1 MDVRVQRSGIPLLI
15 AAAIFLI
22 GGMAVVYG
30 LYWPL
35 GADAGTAAREPAV
48 GPEPQGPA
56 VTPEPEPEPEPEP
69 ATAEEPVAEEPE
81 PAPTPEPVVAG
92 ERPVIAEHIVRWG
105 DNFFMLASRYW
116 DNAYLWP
123 DLYAANRET
132 FSDPDFMLPGQRITV
147 PESVLEDGT
156 LSAAEVAV
164 VSEAHV
170 VAYERYRR
178 LGEVTLAR
186 GRETGS
192 QWLINAGNLR
202 INKSHWVLYSALRY
216 NPDLLEEF
224 AHRVS
229 TADRQVVQAYVRKYG
244 MPGAH

>member
-35 GADAGTAAREPAV
+35 GADAGTTVQEPAV
-48 GPEPQGPA
+48 GPEPEPVEEPA
-56 VTPEPEPEPEPEP
+56 AQSEPELEPEPEPEATAPATEP
-69 ATAEEPVAEEPE
+69 AAERDPDEL
-81 PAPTPEPVVAG
+81 G
-92 ERPVIAEHIVRWG
+92 DRPVIAEHIVRWG

-132 FSDPDFMLPGQRITV
+132 FSDPDFMLPGQRINV

-156 LSAAEVAV
+156 LSAAETVV

-186 GRETGS
+186 GRETES
-192 QWLINAGNLR
+192 QWL

-224 AHRVS
+224 AHRIS

-244 MPGAH
+244 MPGTH